1 MVSLSNIL
9 PTVVSLVRA
18 AQGHEPVGTAQ
29 WRKATC
35 AGPGLPGPLPQHGL
49 RSLSTPRSCT
59 SHASRGRPPRGRA
72 PCGGA
77 RPSAPW
83 GTTCRGSVPTC
94 PCPAVGRLPIVGQAA
109 APHSMRPAHRAGNM
123 RRTGS
128 QPRVTWT
135 EVEASHA
142 RRRGHTR
149 PVSVGG
155 VGLLGESPC
164 ADGEE
169 RREHHGSE
177 NRLDGL

>member
-1 MVSLSNIL
+1 MVSLSHIL

-18 AQGHEPVGTAQ
+18 AQGHEPVHIVQ
-29 WRKATC
+29 WRKVTRE
-35 AGPGLPGPLPQHGL
+35 GPGLPGPLPQHGL
-49 RSLSTPRSCT
+49 RSLSTPRSCM
-59 SHASRGRPPRGRA
+59 SRASRGRPPRGRA
-72 PCGGA
+72 PCCGA

-83 GTTCRGSVPTC
+83 GTTCRGFVPTC

-109 APHSMRPAHRAGNM
+109 APHSMRPAPRAGNM

-149 PVSVGG
+149 PV
-155 VGLLGESPC
+155 
-164 ADGEE
+164 AWEE
-169 RREHHGSE
+169 LASWE
-177 NRLDGL
+177 NRPVLTERKVAMLN